1 MIYHP
6 YCTLFLFSFS
16 RIGVND
22 TVSTSGGHSLLHWAV
37 MCGNNG
43 AISVLAQ
50 VQGVDVNITNIAGE
64 TPLMLAVKVW

>member
-1 MIYHP
+1 MHVNIY
-6 YCTLFLFSFS
+6 

-37 MCGNNG
+37 MCGNSG

-50 VQGVDVNITNIAGE
+50 VQGTNVNITNNAGE
-64 TPLMLAVKVW
+64 TPLMLAVKVGLSLLMK